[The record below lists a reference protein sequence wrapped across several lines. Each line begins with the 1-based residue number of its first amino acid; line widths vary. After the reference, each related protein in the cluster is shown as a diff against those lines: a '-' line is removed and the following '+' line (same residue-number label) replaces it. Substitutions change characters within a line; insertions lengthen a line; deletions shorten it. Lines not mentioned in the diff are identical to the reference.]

1 MEKISLESQKEE
13 LKEINNQMTLLMK
26 KKKAIQEYI
35 KQENDRLIG
44 IKSIEDTIIEL
55 YEDPDFIKQNGRRR
69 YYWERGNIV
78 GYSQSSIQ
86 RFFIEQKKTK

>member
-69 YYWERGNIV
+69 YYWEIGNIV